1 MLRDFD
7 ENGKYAECKEFSIAL
22 GGYDKWFEISY
33 KGQPV
38 CDCVDGDI
46 QVWGVPDITRNIIEN
61 KLYNW
66 DNKLKFEEDKC
77 VEEEQEE
84 VLE

>member
-1 MLRDFD
+1 MPNVKNFQQHWVDM
-7 ENGKYAECKEFSIAL
+7 I
-22 GGYDKWFEISY
+22 KWFEISY

-77 VEEEQEE
+77 LEEEQEE